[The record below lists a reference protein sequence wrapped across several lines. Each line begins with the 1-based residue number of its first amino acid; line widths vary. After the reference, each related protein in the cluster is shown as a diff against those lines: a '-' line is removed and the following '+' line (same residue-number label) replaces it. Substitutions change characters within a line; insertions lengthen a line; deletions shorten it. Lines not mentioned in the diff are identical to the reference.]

1 MSPSPRLTSRPPR
14 TCFASLW
21 TEREKSGCGPSCQ
34 PLRFAGREPA
44 HQGPHPGAPLIIAN
58 RFLKRSFVAGGIASL
73 AALPAR
79 ADWSLINMPE
89 GVSVLSR
96 EIHGM
101 HMIMFWICTV
111 IAVFTFG
118 AMILAM
124 IRFRKSRGAVADQKL
139 LHNAR
144 LEAAWTIVPVLI
156 LIGMA
161 IPSVEK
167 LVKIEDTS
175 GSGLTVKV
183 TGHQWY
189 WQYEYL
195 GTGVSFYSR
204 LARSSDEARQ
214 KGSGIDPRS
223 VEHYLLDVDKPLVIP
238 TGVKVRMLLTA
249 NDVIHAWWVPDF
261 GMKRDAIPGYINE
274 MWISV
279 DADKPGTYRGQCAEL
294 CGADH
299 GFMPIVVV
307 AKPKAEFDAW
317 LASQKQDATA
327 LAATE

>member
-1 MSPSPRLTSRPPR
+1 
-14 TCFASLW
+14 
-21 TEREKSGCGPSCQ
+21 
-34 PLRFAGREPA
+34 LR
-44 HQGPHPGAPLIIAN
+44 IVN
-58 RFLKRSFVAGGIASL
+58 RFLKRSVVAGAAAMLAS
-73 AALPAR
+73 LPAR
-79 ADWSLINMPE
+79 ADWGAINMPR
-89 GVSVLSR
+89 GVSELSHDIYD
-96 EIHGM
+96 IHM
-101 HMIMFWICTV
+101 TMFWICFA
-111 IAVFTFG
+111 IAVVTFG
-118 AMILAM
+118 AMIVAM
-124 IRFRKSRGAVADQKL
+124 VRFRKSKGAVADQKL

-144 LEAAWTIVPVLI
+144 LEATWTLIPVVI

-161 IPSVEK
+161 IPSVDK
-167 LVKIEDTS
+167 LIKIEDTS

-204 LARSSDEARQ
+204 LARTSDIARQ
-214 KGSGIDPRS
+214 KGSGIDPRT
-223 VEHYLLDVDKPLVIP
+223 VENYLLEVDKPLVVP
-238 TGVKVRMLLTA
+238 TGVKIRLLLTA

-261 GMKRDAIPGYINE
+261 GMKRDAIPGFINE

-307 AKPKAEFDAW
+307 AKPKAEFEAW
-317 LASQKQDATA
+317 LEEQKTAAAPA

>member
-1 MSPSPRLTSRPPR
+1 MR
-14 TCFASLW
+14 
-21 TEREKSGCGPSCQ
+21 
-34 PLRFAGREPA
+34 
-44 HQGPHPGAPLIIAN
+44 IAKRN
-58 RFLKRSFVAGGIASL
+58 LKRTVVAGAFASL

-79 ADWSLINMPE
+79 ADWDLLNMPK
-89 GVSVLSR
+89 GVSELSR
-96 EIHGM
+96 EIHDM
-101 HMIMFWICTV
+101 HMIMLWICVV
-111 IAVFTFG
+111 IAFLTFG
-118 AMILAM
+118 AMIVAM
-124 IRFRKSRGAVADQKL
+124 VRFRKSKGAVADQKF

-156 LIGMA
+156 LIAMA

-175 GSGLTVKV
+175 NSGLTIKV

-195 GTGVSFYSR
+195 GSGVSFYSR
-204 LARSSDEARQ
+204 LARESDIARQ
-214 KGSGIDPRS
+214 KGSGIDPTT
-223 VEHYLLDVDKPLVIP
+223 VENYLLDVDKPLVVP
-238 TGVKVRMLLTA
+238 TGVKIRMLLTA

-261 GMKRDAIPGYINE
+261 GMKRDAIPGFINE

-299 GFMPIVVV
+299 GFMPIVVI

-317 LASQKQDATA
+317 LEQQKTAAPAA

>member
-1 MSPSPRLTSRPPR
+1 MR
-14 TCFASLW
+14 
-21 TEREKSGCGPSCQ
+21 
-34 PLRFAGREPA
+34 
-44 HQGPHPGAPLIIAN
+44 IAKRN
-58 RFLKRSFVAGGIASL
+58 LKRTVVAGAFASL

-79 ADWSLINMPE
+79 ADWDLLNMPK
-89 GVSVLSR
+89 GVSELSR
-96 EIHGM
+96 EIHDM
-101 HMIMFWICTV
+101 HMIMLWICVV
-111 IAVFTFG
+111 IAFFTFG
-118 AMILAM
+118 AMIVAM
-124 IRFRKSRGAVADQKL
+124 VRFRKSKGAVADQKF

-156 LIGMA
+156 LIAMA

-175 GSGLTVKV
+175 NSGLTIKV

-195 GTGVSFYSR
+195 GSGVSFYSR
-204 LARSSDEARQ
+204 LARESDIARQ
-214 KGSGIDPRS
+214 KGSGIDPTT
-223 VEHYLLDVDKPLVIP
+223 VENYLLDVDKPLVVP
-238 TGVKVRMLLTA
+238 TGVKIRMLLTA

-261 GMKRDAIPGYINE
+261 GMKRDAIPGFINE

-299 GFMPIVVV
+299 GFMPIVVI

-317 LASQKQDATA
+317 LEQQRTAALAA

>member
-1 MSPSPRLTSRPPR
+1 
-14 TCFASLW
+14 
-21 TEREKSGCGPSCQ
+21 
-34 PLRFAGREPA
+34 LR
-44 HQGPHPGAPLIIAN
+44 IDN
-58 RFLKRSFVAGGIASL
+58 RFLKRPAVAGAAAMLAS
-73 AALPAR
+73 LPAR
-79 ADWSLINMPE
+79 ADWAALNMPR
-89 GVSVLSR
+89 GVSELSR
-96 EIHGM
+96 EIHDM
-101 HMIMFWICTV
+101 HMIMLWICVV

-118 AMILAM
+118 AMIVAM
-124 IRFRKSRGAVADQKL
+124 VRFRKSKGAVADQKM

-144 LEAAWTIVPVLI
+144 LEAAWTIIPVLI
-156 LIGMA
+156 LIAMA

-167 LVKIEDTS
+167 LVMIEDTS
-175 GSGLTVKV
+175 GSELTIKV

-195 GTGVSFYSR
+195 GTGVSFFSR
-204 LARSSDEARQ
+204 LARSSDMARQ
-214 KGSGIDPRS
+214 KGSGIDPRT
-223 VEHYLLDVDKPLVIP
+223 VPNYLLDVDKPLVVP
-238 TGVKVRMLLTA
+238 VGVKIRLLLTA

-261 GMKRDAIPGYINE
+261 GMKRDAIPGFMNE

-307 AKPKAEFDAW
+307 AKPREEFDAW
-317 LASQKQDATA
+317 LAEQKAAAAPA

>member
-1 MSPSPRLTSRPPR
+1 
-14 TCFASLW
+14 
-21 TEREKSGCGPSCQ
+21 
-34 PLRFAGREPA
+34 LR
-44 HQGPHPGAPLIIAN
+44 IVN
-58 RFLKRSFVAGGIASL
+58 RFLKRSVVAGAAAMLAS
-73 AALPAR
+73 LPAR
-79 ADWSLINMPE
+79 ADWGAINMPR
-89 GVSVLSR
+89 GVSELSHDIYD
-96 EIHGM
+96 IHM
-101 HMIMFWICTV
+101 TMFWICFA
-111 IAVFTFG
+111 IAVVTFG
-118 AMILAM
+118 AMIVAM
-124 IRFRKSRGAVADQKL
+124 VRFRKSKGAVADQKL

-144 LEAAWTIVPVLI
+144 LEATWTLIPVVI

-167 LVKIEDTS
+167 LIKIEDTS
-175 GSGLTVKV
+175 GSGLTVKI

-195 GTGVSFYSR
+195 GSGVSFYSR
-204 LARSSDEARQ
+204 LARTSDVARQ
-214 KGSGIDPRS
+214 KGSGIDPRT
-223 VEHYLLDVDKPLVIP
+223 VENYLLEVDKPLVVP
-238 TGVKVRMLLTA
+238 TGVKIRLLLTA

-261 GMKRDAIPGYINE
+261 GMKRDAIPGFINE

-307 AKPKAEFDAW
+307 AKPKAEFEAW
-317 LASQKQDATA
+317 LEEQKTAAAPA

>member
-1 MSPSPRLTSRPPR
+1 MR
-14 TCFASLW
+14 
-21 TEREKSGCGPSCQ
+21 
-34 PLRFAGREPA
+34 
-44 HQGPHPGAPLIIAN
+44 IVN
-58 RFLKRSFVAGGIASL
+58 RFLKRSVVAGAAAMLAS
-73 AALPAR
+73 LPAR
-79 ADWSLINMPE
+79 ADWGAINMPR
-89 GVSVLSR
+89 GVSELSHDIYD
-96 EIHGM
+96 IHM
-101 HMIMFWICTV
+101 TMFWICFA
-111 IAVFTFG
+111 IAVVTFG
-118 AMILAM
+118 AMIVAM
-124 IRFRKSRGAVADQKL
+124 VRFRKSKGAVADQKL

-144 LEAAWTIVPVLI
+144 LEATWTLIPVVI

-167 LVKIEDTS
+167 LIKIEDTS
-175 GSGLTVKV
+175 GSGLTVKI

-195 GTGVSFYSR
+195 GSGVSFYSR
-204 LARSSDEARQ
+204 LARTSDVARQ
-214 KGSGIDPRS
+214 KGSGIDPRT
-223 VEHYLLDVDKPLVIP
+223 VENYLLEVDKPLVVP
-238 TGVKVRMLLTA
+238 TGVKIRLLLTA

-261 GMKRDAIPGYINE
+261 GMKRDAIPGFINE

-307 AKPKAEFDAW
+307 AKPKAEFEAW
-317 LASQKQDATA
+317 LEEQKTAAAPA

>member
-1 MSPSPRLTSRPPR
+1 MSIAKRKSKRP
-14 TCFASLW
+14 
-21 TEREKSGCGPSCQ
+21 
-34 PLRFAGREPA
+34 
-44 HQGPHPGAPLIIAN
+44 I
-58 RFLKRSFVAGGIASL
+58 VAGVL
-73 AALPAR
+73 ATLALPAR
-79 ADWSLINMPE
+79 ADWSLLNMPE
-89 GVSVLSR
+89 GVSTLSR
-96 EIHGM
+96 EIFGI
-101 HMIMFWICTV
+101 HMLMLWICLA
-111 IAVFTFG
+111 IALVTFG
-118 AMILAM
+118 AMIVAM

-144 LEAAWTIVPVLI
+144 LEAAWTIIPVLI

-167 LVKIEDTS
+167 LVMIEDTS

-195 GTGVSFYSR
+195 GSGVSFYSR
-204 LARSSDEARQ
+204 LARDSDVARQ
-214 KGSGIDPRS
+214 RGSGIDPAT
-223 VEHYLLDVDKPLVIP
+223 VENYLRDVDKPLVVP
-238 TGVKVRMLLTA
+238 TGVKIRMLLTA

-261 GMKRDAIPGYINE
+261 GMKRDAIPGFINE

-279 DADKPGTYRGQCAEL
+279 DEDKPGTYRGQCAEL

-317 LASQKQDATA
+317 LLSKKQEAAGAT

>member
-1 MSPSPRLTSRPPR
+1 MR
-14 TCFASLW
+14 
-21 TEREKSGCGPSCQ
+21 
-34 PLRFAGREPA
+34 
-44 HQGPHPGAPLIIAN
+44 N
-58 RFLKRSFVAGGIASL
+58 LKRPIVAGVL
-73 AALPAR
+73 AALALPAR
-79 ADWSLINMPE
+79 ADWSLLNMPE
-89 GVSVLSR
+89 GVSELSH
-96 EIHGM
+96 EIYGM
-101 HMIMFWICTV
+101 HMIMVWICLA
-111 IAVFTFG
+111 IALVTFG
-118 AMILAM
+118 AMIVAM
-124 IRFRKSRGAVADQKL
+124 VRFRKSRGAVADQKM

-144 LEAAWTIVPVLI
+144 LEAAWTIIPVLI

-167 LVKIEDTS
+167 LVLIEDTS

-195 GTGVSFYSR
+195 GTGVKFYSR
-204 LARSSDEARQ
+204 LARESDVARQ
-214 KGSGIDPRS
+214 KGSGIDPAT
-223 VEHYLLDVDKPLVIP
+223 VENYLLDVDKPLVIP

-261 GMKRDAIPGYINE
+261 GMKRDAIPGFMNE

-279 DADKPGTYRGQCAEL
+279 DEDKPGTYRGQCAEL

-307 AKPKAEFDAW
+307 AMPRAEFDAW
-317 LASQKQDATA
+317 LEQQKAPAASAT

>member
-1 MSPSPRLTSRPPR
+1 MSIVTRSSKRP
-14 TCFASLW
+14 
-21 TEREKSGCGPSCQ
+21 
-34 PLRFAGREPA
+34 
-44 HQGPHPGAPLIIAN
+44 
-58 RFLKRSFVAGGIASL
+58 FVAGVLAAL

-79 ADWSLINMPE
+79 ADWSLVNLPE

-96 EIHGM
+96 EIYGM
-101 HMIMFWICTV
+101 HMIMFWICLV

-118 AMILAM
+118 AMIVAM
-124 IRFRKSRGAVADQKL
+124 VRFRKSRGAVADQKL

-167 LVKIEDTS
+167 LILIEDTS
-175 GSGLTVKV
+175 DSGLTIKV

-195 GTGVSFYSR
+195 DTGVSFYSR
-204 LARSSDEARQ
+204 LARESDIARQ
-214 KGSGIDPRS
+214 KGSGIDPES
-223 VEHYLLDVDKPLVIP
+223 VPNYLLEVDKPLIVP
-238 TGVKVRMLLTA
+238 TGVKIRMLLTA

-261 GMKRDAIPGYINE
+261 GMKRDAIPGFINE

-279 DADKPGTYRGQCAEL
+279 DEDKPGTYRGQCAEL

-307 AKPKAEFDAW
+307 AKPKAEFDSW
-317 LASQKQDATA
+317 LAGQQ
-327 LAATE
+327 AAVTVARTE

>member
-1 MSPSPRLTSRPPR
+1 L
-14 TCFASLW
+14 SL
-21 TEREKSGCGPSCQ
+21 SH
-34 PLRFAGREPA
+34 RF
-44 HQGPHPGAPLIIAN
+44 Q
-58 RFLKRSFVAGGIASL
+58 KRSVVAGAIAAL

-79 ADWSLINMPE
+79 ADWSLVNMPE

-111 IAVFTFG
+111 IAVLTFG
-118 AMILAM
+118 AMIVAM
-124 IRFRKSRGAVADQKL
+124 VRFRKSKGAAADQKF

-144 LEAAWTIVPVLI
+144 LEAAWTIVPVII
-156 LIGMA
+156 LIAMA
-161 IPSVEK
+161 VPSVEK
-167 LVKIEDTS
+167 LIKIEDTS

-183 TGHQWY
+183 TGHQWH

-195 GTGVSFYSR
+195 DTGVKFYSR
-204 LARSSDEARQ
+204 LARASDRARQ
-214 KGSGIDPRS
+214 KGSGIDPRT
-223 VEHYLLDVDKPLVIP
+223 VENYLLDVDKPLVIP
-238 TGVKVRMLLTA
+238 TGVKIRMLLTA

-261 GMKRDAIPGYINE
+261 GMKRDAIPGFINE

-279 DADKPGTYRGQCAEL
+279 DPDKPGTYRGQCAEL

-307 AKPKAEFDAW
+307 AKPQDEFDAW
-317 LASQKQDATA
+317 LRQEEASAATA

>member
-1 MSPSPRLTSRPPR
+1 L
-14 TCFASLW
+14 
-21 TEREKSGCGPSCQ
+21 
-34 PLRFAGREPA
+34 
-44 HQGPHPGAPLIIAN
+44 HIAN
-58 RFLKRSFVAGGIASL
+58 RFLKRSVFAGVAATLASL
-73 AALPAR
+73 PAS
-79 ADWSLINMPE
+79 ADWRLINMPE

-96 EIHGM
+96 EIYGM
-101 HMIMFWICTV
+101 HMIMLWTCTI

-118 AMILAM
+118 AMIYAM
-124 IRFRKSRGAVADQKL
+124 IRFRKSKGAIADQKL

-144 LEAAWTIVPVLI
+144 LEAVWTIIPVLI
-156 LIGMA
+156 LVGVV

-167 LVKIEDTS
+167 LIRIEDTS
-175 GSGLTVKV
+175 GSGLTIKV

-195 GTGVSFYSR
+195 GSGVSFYSR
-204 LARSSDEARQ
+204 LARSSDLARQ
-214 KGSGIDPRS
+214 KRSGIDPAG
-223 VEHYLLDVDKPLVIP
+223 VENYLLDVDHPLVIP
-238 TGVKVRMLLTA
+238 TGTKIRLLLTA

-261 GMKRDAIPGYINE
+261 GMKRDAIPGFINE

-279 DADKPGTYRGQCAEL
+279 DPDKPGTYRGQCAEL

-307 AKPKAEFDAW
+307 AKPPAEFSAW
-317 LASQKQDATA
+317 LEGQQAAATA